1 MATVVARANF
11 KEHWHKPPTAVY
23 NDNYGY
29 AINYYQPMIDYLDL
43 KRDENL
49 TEENWV
55 PPHLPY
61 SNERGLSKYRPG
73 KIVKSYSKG
82 DLVKF
87 AVEAEKKAKD
97 NLQHFK
103 LAKRT
108 DLTLSGTVKASKVVQ
123 EVVKESKVSKLDK
136 HIHGKI
142 MEAAAAIDGL
152 DLATTGASRIT
163 TRNLEEHSAMR
174 CAKEISHQKSAKAI
188 EAELL
193 NEAFQNLSANTGIDI
208 KSFQRRAK
216 SVAHDHLEH
225 TILMNSRQKQLLED
239 ESNLNKPVG
248 ELKAELDNFKKTT
261 DNYFLDNR

>member
-43 KRDENL
+43 KRDDNL
-49 TEENWV
+49 KEEELE
-55 PPHLPY
+55 PPHLPW
-61 SNERGLSKYRPG
+61 SNERGLPKFRPG
-73 KIVKSYSKG
+73 NVVKSYSKG

-87 AVEAEKKAKD
+87 AVEAEHKAKE

-103 LAKRT
+103 PAKRT

-123 EVVKESKVSKLDK
+123 EVVKESKVKKLDK
-136 HIHGKI
+136 QIHGKI
-142 MEAAAAIDGL
+142 MEAVAAIDGL
-152 DLATTGASRIT
+152 DLATTGAGQAL
-163 TRNLEEHSAMR
+163 RNLEEHSALR
-174 CAKEISHQKSAKAI
+174 CAKEISYQKSAKAI

-216 SVAHDHLEH
+216 SAAHDHLEH
-225 TILMNSRQKQLLED
+225 TILMNSRQKQILED
-239 ESNLNKPVG
+239 ESNFNKPLG
-248 ELKAELDNFKKTT
+248 ELKTELDNFKKTT